1 MTLQVSIP
9 TSSSPVGAA
18 PVTPF
23 ARRLARLAVSLG
35 LAGLVATTAAAPALA
50 GDAVRYSFDAYAN
63 VVCDSS
69 NATMSVSAHATTFQ
83 GIDALGAIVPTSYD
97 DGQYMRYRVL
107 VREDGQAA
115 WTEIYTW
122 SAWQLVRSKTGN
134 GSITM
139 VSPVHLGT
147 SVVQGAS
154 GHVYEVLA
162 QVDFWTGVS
171 NVHDVPTHYD
181 QAIVLNAFDT
191 RYVTPGR
198 CSI

>member
-1 MTLQVSIP
+1 MSATTFAHSSATAP
-9 TSSSPVGAA
+9 TSRVAA
-18 PVTPF
+18 T
-23 ARRLARLAVSLG
+23 ARRFARLAASLG
-35 LAGLVATTAAAPALA
+35 FAGLVTVTAAAPAVA
-50 GDAVRYSFDAYAN
+50 GDPVRYEFTAN
-63 VVCDSS
+63 SNVFCDSAA
-69 NATMSVSAHATTFQ
+69 ATMSVSAYSTTFQ
-83 GIDALGAIVPTSYD
+83 GIDALGAIVPTTYD
-97 DGQYMRYRVL
+97 EGQYLRYRVL
-107 VREDGQAA
+107 VREDGQTA

-134 GSITM
+134 GAITM

-147 SVVQGAS
+147 SVVQGAP

-181 QAIVLNAFDT
+181 QSIVFNGFDT

-198 CSI
+198 CSF